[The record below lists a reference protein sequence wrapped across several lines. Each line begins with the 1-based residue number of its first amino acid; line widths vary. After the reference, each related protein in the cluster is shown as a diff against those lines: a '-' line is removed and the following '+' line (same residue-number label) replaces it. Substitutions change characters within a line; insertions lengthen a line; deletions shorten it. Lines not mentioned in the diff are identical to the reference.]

1 MTTRKALSDIKS
13 FGQQNNIQAENTPSK
28 RSKKHSKKTPQCTS
42 KDCCLV
48 AHKTHLQDSVLCPNA
63 IKHTGGWRKKKK
75 RLCKTYMWGGRKAKP
90 FRFIVL
96 FWQTQRAS
104 KI

>member
-13 FGQQNNIQAENTPSK
+13 FGQQNNTQDENTPSK

-63 IKHTGGWRKKKK
+63 IKHTGGWRKKKDSAPPT
-75 RLCKTYMWGGRKAKP
+75 CKFCIKAKP

-96 FWQTQRAS
+96 F
-104 KI
+104 